1 MFRFFRK
8 KEQPA
13 AERVLPVHVGII
25 MDGNGR
31 WAKNRGLPRKM
42 GHRAGAENFKTIVR
56 YSNSIGIRFLT
67 VYAFS
72 TENWTRPQEEV
83 NALIQLFVE
92 YLEEALRDFLNEN
105 IRVRFMG
112 DVTAFPENLQELIE
126 RITTISADRTGMTLN
141 ICLNYGGR
149 AEIARAARNLAKQ
162 AAEGKLLPE
171 EIDEKRVQAELY
183 YGDQPDVD
191 LVIRPSGEC
200 RTSNFLLWQTAYAE
214 YVFMNTLW
222 PDFTPEKLE
231 EALDQFAG
239 RNRRF
244 GGVKP

>member
-1 MFRFFRK
+1 M
-8 KEQPA
+8 
-13 AERVLPVHVGII
+13 
-25 MDGNGR
+25 
-31 WAKNRGLPRKM
+31 
-42 GHRAGAENFKTIVR
+42 
-56 YSNSIGIRFLT
+56 
-67 VYAFS
+67 
-72 TENWTRPQEEV
+72 
-83 NALIQLFVE
+83 E

-112 DVTAFPENLQELIE
+112 DVTAFPENLQELIG

-149 AEIARAARNLAKQ
+149 AELTRAARNLAQKVQ
-162 AAEGKLLPE
+162 EGALDVE
-171 EIDEKRVQAELY
+171 EIDEDAVKNELY
-183 YGDQPDVD
+183 FGDQPDVD
-191 LVIRPSGEC
+191 LVIRPSGQC

-214 YVFMNTLW
+214 YVFLNTLW
-222 PDFTPEKLE
+222 PDFSPEKLE